1 MSVSL
6 EALAMAGE
14 DYVNFGMKMEEWE
27 RVEVEE
33 TPDHLMAYEDDDE
46 YEEPWFLPRISN
58 ANNDGVNDD
67 VVDEDCG
74 KCEGFRR
81 LRRLLIMIMAIC
93 KLIMII
99 RVKRQC

>member
-6 EALAMAGE
+6 EALGMAGE

-33 TPDHLMAYEDDDE
+33 TPDYLMAYEDEDE
-46 YEEPWFLPRISN
+46 QKEPWFLTRISN
-58 ANNDGVNDD
+58 ANDGVNDD
-67 VVDEDCG
+67 VIDEDCG

-93 KLIMII
+93 RLIMII
-99 RVKRQC
+99 RVKHEC